1 MCTIWSKPSSNCCTF
16 ANVTNFDLTWTEFT
30 NEYLSNWK
38 LQPRPQ
44 ARESWTMWS
53 NLQKN
58 EIYKFF
64 NFRKNPKWKSRKR
77 KNEFNLLVNIY
88 SISTICNNIIQ
99 ELLFLHILHS
109 RESLE
114 GEMTIEDAMKVE
126 YKETSITK
134 QVLKGNMR

>member
-1 MCTIWSKPSSNCCTF
+1 M
-16 ANVTNFDLTWTEFT
+16 
-30 NEYLSNWK
+30 
-38 LQPRPQ
+38 
-44 ARESWTMWS
+44 
-53 NLQKN
+53 
-58 EIYKFF
+58 
-64 NFRKNPKWKSRKR
+64 KR

-126 YKETSITK
+126 YKGTSITK
-134 QVLKGNMR
+134 